1 MLAIASSSSSAPS
14 PLSLPLPLLRSYP
27 EPHLFAGRS
36 LGGRNGSTMSVAEEA
51 EVADPELD
59 LDDLADSISSIRL
72 GSREVPAAA
81 VAQAGFVKAEVPE
94 ATERREQHRPANWQ
108 HKKQLS
114 RQADASAKAWTEFK
128 AAGTSSTR
136 GGVFGSKVSFQV
148 GPKKSTSSGQ
158 KKHTHTAAVVHG
170 AASTEPLEARRT
182 WSDFRQPTLSGWDT
196 TGVGPCLEVVQTGV
210 TSLQPGMQLRVPSA
224 ALVNGAGFVVIG
236 RKAPGNLA
244 ASASKTH
251 CIVLKDREVS
261 STHAQLGVS
270 ADGSLW
276 LTDAGSK
283 GGTLLN
289 GRRLSASREWSQPV
303 ALATGDVVQIG
314 GTKLSAVVPAGYAQQ
329 RTPGGGAAFVQTE
342 RYPEVQPD
350 PEPEQESQP
359 DPDSQLQPQPELAV
373 LDTCV
378 LLDERELTALTRL
391 VGRNSSGHFTH
402 GTGYNSGHPPRTL
415 SLVLPMVVLQELDG
429 LKKNAD
435 EELARRA
442 RRAVSFV
449 HDAFAARAP
458 WMIGQR

>member
-1 MLAIASSSSSAPS
+1 MQ
-14 PLSLPLPLLRSYP
+14 
-27 EPHLFAGRS
+27 
-36 LGGRNGSTMSVAEEA
+36 
-51 EVADPELD
+51 DPELD
-59 LDDLADSISSIRL
+59 LDDLTDSIASIRL
-72 GSREVPAAA
+72 GLREVPAAA
-81 VAQAGFVKAEVPE
+81 VAQAGFVKAEAPA
-94 ATERREQHRPANWQ
+94 ATERREQNRPATWQ

-114 RQADASAKAWTEFK
+114 RQADASAKAWSEFK
-128 AAGTSSTR
+128 AAGTGSTG

-148 GPKKSTSSGQ
+148 GAKKSTSSRQ
-158 KKHTHTAAVVHG
+158 KTHTHTAAVVHG
-170 AASTEPLEARRT
+170 AASAEPPKAAAVHGAASAVPHEAVTSRT
-182 WSDFRQPTLSGWDT
+182 WSDFRQPTLGGWDT

-210 TSLQPGMQLRVPSA
+210 ASLVPGTQLRVPSA

-236 RKAPGNLA
+236 RKAPGN
-244 ASASKTH
+244 SATSTTTTH

-314 GTKLSAVVPAGYAQQ
+314 GTKLSAVVPVGYAQQ
-329 RTPGGGAAFVQTE
+329 R
-342 RYPEVQPD
+342 YPELQ
-350 PEPEQESQP
+350 PEPEPEPERESQP
-359 DPDSQLQPQPELAV
+359 DPDRELQPQPELAV

-391 VGRNSSGHFTH
+391 VGWNSSGNISH
-402 GTGYNSGHPPRTL
+402 GTSHNSGHPARSL
-415 SLVLPMVVLQELDG
+415 RLVLPMVVLQELDG

-435 EELARRA
+435 EGLARRA